1 MVILIIL
8 NHNNTVRTIPYSF
21 AQGLH
26 KALRAI
32 NSAELRK
39 FTSGAGPVA
48 ERLSSHTLLRQPRVS
63 PV

>member
-48 ERLSSHTLLRQPRVS
+48 ER
-63 PV
+63 